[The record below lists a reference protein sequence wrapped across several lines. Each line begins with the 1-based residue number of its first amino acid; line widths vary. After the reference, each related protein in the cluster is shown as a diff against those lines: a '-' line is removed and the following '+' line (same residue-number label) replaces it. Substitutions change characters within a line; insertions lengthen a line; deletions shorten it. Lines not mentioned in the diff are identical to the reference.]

1 MAPAQAALSELTAF
15 FQAHFGTRLDK
26 VILFGSYARGD
37 FHEESDLDLL
47 VVLDE
52 MQASSSKERRAMESK
67 LGQCYLAHS
76 LLPSVFFSSS
86 FDYAHSNRLFI
97 KNIRAEGFTLYERAP
112 EYLSA

>member
-1 MAPAQAALSELTAF
+1 MTPAEAALAELTPF
-15 FQAHFGTRLDK
+15 FRSHFGNRLDK

-52 MQASSSKERRAMESK
+52 MQASSSRERRGMESK
-67 LGQCYLAHS
+67 LGQCYLTHG
-76 LLPSVFFSSS
+76 LLPSVFFSSA

-97 KNIRAEGFTLYERAP
+97 KNIRAEGLALYERTP